1 MLNNQKIS
9 DIFSTIIKW
18 IFTSINLF
26 IVLIFLG
33 GCMAFVSF
41 MGRSDFSSIRDRVS
55 DNSILVLRLEGVILD
70 SSSFLEDLHR
80 YIKDKKIKG
89 VLIRINSPGGTTAAS
104 QEIYKEIFRLKE
116 IHKKPIVVSIG
127 SLGAS
132 GAFYISMAAD
142 RIIAN
147 ESSLLGSI
155 GVIMYLVNLEKLYDW
170 AKIENYV
177 IKTGEFKDAGSQSR
191 AITPRERDLFQD
203 LINEF
208 LSNFKNV
215 IVKNRNLSE
224 ELVEEFSD
232 GRVFTGGTAQIQG
245 FIDQIGTYY
254 EALDFIGDLTDL
266 GRDPKVFEPIQP
278 SSWTDIIRSS
288 LNDMIP
294 WTQSDLK
301 MRSHLNARPLYILPE
316 FIKF

>member
-1 MLNNQKIS
+1 MFSHSKFS
-9 DIFSTIIKW
+9 DILSMVMKG
-18 IFTSINLF
+18 IFTSINIMVL
-26 IVLIFLG
+26 LIFMG
-33 GCMAFVSF
+33 GCMAFISVL
-41 MGRSDFSSIRDRVS
+41 GRSDISSIRDRVS
-55 DNSILVLRLEGVILD
+55 KNSILVLRLEGVILD
-70 SSSFLEDLHR
+70 SSSFLEDLHK
-80 YIKDKKIKG
+80 YIKDKKVKG
-89 VLIRINSPGGTTAAS
+89 VLIRINSPGGTTSAS
-104 QEIYKEIFRLKE
+104 QEIYKEILRLKN
-116 IHKKPIVVSIG
+116 IYKKPIIASIG

-132 GAFYISMAAD
+132 GAFYVSMAAD

-177 IKTGEFKDAGSQSR
+177 IKTGEFKDSGSQAR

-208 LSNFKNV
+208 LSHFKNV

-232 GRVFTGGTAQIQG
+232 GRVFTGDTAQVQG

-266 GRDPKVFEPIQP
+266 GKNPEIFEPMKP
-278 SSWTDIIRSS
+278 ASWKDIIQSSFNDILPWSRSDFK
-288 LNDMIP
+288 L
-294 WTQSDLK
+294 
-301 MRSHLNARPLYILPE
+301 RSYLNARPLYILPE
-316 FIKF
+316 FVKF